1 MIPILLGV
9 GAVLYT
15 AASHSAINDLKEEI
29 EDIQN
34 ESQDLIDETR
44 ELIETTNDN
53 LKEALTT
60 ALEQHKKIYQT
71 TLKRAT
77 EITDKIRIKE
87 NNVGLYNESQ
97 EVIGRISNIKES
109 SFTKA
114 SNLIA
119 GGIITAVGMSIGA
132 MAGGVIGSTIVG
144 VRMTMKVDEAKEERA
159 RVRYECEEAKTECT
173 KARYTTNA
181 IKRSV
186 GVVENL
192 NELLSASE
200 NNVEYIIKNKGNNTG
215 NWSKQDVDSVRTM
228 FNLVKAISDIINTN
242 ILTEKGNMSGKYKKL
257 IDNASENFYV

>member
-114 SNLIA
+114 PNLIA

-200 NNVEYIIKNKGNNTG
+200 NKGNNTG